1 MKVSINKELECL
13 LIGIC
18 YIKAP
23 KLDTSLVTPK
33 PKLTLKNSM
42 EEYLETNSVIPSF
55 YSMLAQFDNHRGAGC
70 SVITE
75 DWQWNRQSTPI
86 FYLLLYYYIV
96 HNLKR
101 S

>member
-1 MKVSINKELECL
+1 
-13 LIGIC
+13 
-18 YIKAP
+18 
-23 KLDTSLVTPK
+23 
-33 PKLTLKNSM
+33 M
-42 EEYLETNSVIPSF
+42 EESFGTNSVIPSL

-75 DWQWNRQSTPI
+75 DWQWNRQSTLI

-101 S
+101 SEMIISEKFIPLIDSRRFSIVHCH